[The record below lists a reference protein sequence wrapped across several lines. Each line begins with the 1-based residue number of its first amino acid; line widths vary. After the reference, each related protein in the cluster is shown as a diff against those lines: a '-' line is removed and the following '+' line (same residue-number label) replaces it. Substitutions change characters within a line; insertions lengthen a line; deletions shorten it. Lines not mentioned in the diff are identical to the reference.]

1 MPTQKKYFSVAKE
14 EIDSVV
20 KESLMEKEYE
30 EEDLEG
36 DETGLEV
43 GPEMVMMKNLV

>member
-1 MPTQKKYFSVAKE
+1 
-14 EIDSVV
+14 VV
-20 KESLMEKEYE
+20 KESYGKEYE

-43 GPEMVMMKNLV
+43 GPENW

>member
-1 MPTQKKYFSVAKE
+1 
-14 EIDSVV
+14 VV
-20 KESLMEKEYE
+20 KNLYGKEYE

-43 GPEMVMMKNLV
+43 GPEIE